1 MFYPFNGEK
10 NFFIF
15 KNKKVGRAGRF
26 GTKGLAITFVS
37 ADEKKILDDIQKRFV
52 VQINELPE
60 TIDTSAYS
68 KQKMK

>member
-1 MFYPFNGEK
+1 M
-10 NFFIF
+10 
-15 KNKKVGRAGRF
+15 GRAGRF

-37 ADEKKILDDIQKRFV
+37 SDEKKILDEIQKRFV

-68 KQKMK
+68 KKMMRCKLNLFFF